1 MLNDALCGSGVE
13 QLGEALG
20 SRGGATQRDADGVAA
35 QSEAVVARLRRWLV
49 GQHHGNGAMEE
60 LATMLLAKAGEAEV
74 GPGLDGAAKSS
85 RALAW
90 SVGGGGVLSGSRR
103 EQQGGGARF

>member
-1 MLNDALCGSGVE
+1 
-13 QLGEALG
+13 
-20 SRGGATQRDADGVAA
+20 
-35 QSEAVVARLRRWLV
+35 
-49 GQHHGNGAMEE
+49 MEE